1 MGMERDVRDLLDAV
15 MGEPPRRVTVAAVR
29 RRLVRRRAVQAVS
42 ASLAVVL
49 VSSLGAAFAAG
60 AIKLGATPPVGPRQP
75 SGPPRYYV
83 ASESGHANGL
93 SLVVRATAT
102 GRVTGTIRDPLPDAY
117 CGNTFAA
124 AEGQTFFM
132 ICTTKQSGT
141 RFKSVIY
148 RLRIT
153 SSGRA
158 TGYAPV
164 PGATF
169 KGEQA
174 DSIAASPDGSEVAT
188 EVLRAGPSG
197 QLYTNS
203 IPVGVFVIN
212 TRTGHRALWQS
223 GPYVPGTVEFANAVD
238 MSFTQDGSELVLL
251 ESRCHRNRYQSDCNG
266 SSSQRQVR
274 AYSAAPRGGS
284 LNAGRVL
291 LRPSTLRPR
300 GTNLSDAFIAPSGS
314 AVTAFLNKC
323 PRHGTCTQW
332 LARIPL
338 GGGPASVL
346 YQQRSG
352 TPYEGI
358 FQRFLGID
366 PTGRYVIRDGGVGS
380 QHWVNGWISHG
391 RMHLLTPANGD
402 ALEYEAW

>member
-15 MGEPPRRVTVAAVR
+15 VGEPPRRVTVAAVR
-29 RRLVRRRAVQAVS
+29 RRVVRRRAVQAVS
-42 ASLAVVL
+42 AGLAVAL

-75 SGPPRYYV
+75 AGPPRYYV
-83 ASESGHANGL
+83 TSELGHGHGL
-93 SLVVRATAT
+93 GLVVRDTAT
-102 GRVTGTIRDPLPDAY
+102 GRVTGTIRDPLRDAY

-132 ICTTKQSGT
+132 ICSTKQPFPRSQ
-141 RFKSVIY
+141 SVIY
-148 RLRIT
+148 RFRVT
-153 SSGRA
+153 SSGQA

-164 PGATF
+164 PGGAF
-169 KGEQA
+169 KGELA

-188 EVLRAGPSG
+188 EVLRPDPSG

-203 IPVGVFVIN
+203 IPVGIFVIS

-223 GPYVPGTVEFANAVD
+223 GPYVPHQVEFANARD
-238 MSFTQDGSELVLL
+238 MSFTQNGNELVLL
-251 ESRCHRNRYQSDCNG
+251 ESRCHRGRYQDDCGVG
-266 SSSQRQVR
+266 SVEAQLR
-274 AYSAAPRGGS
+274 AYSPALRGGS
-284 LNAGRVL
+284 LNAGRVIFK
-291 LRPSTLRPR
+291 PSMLRPR
-300 GTNLSDAFIAPSGS
+300 GTSLSDAFITPSGS
-314 AVTAFLNKC
+314 AITAWLNKC
-323 PRHGTCTQW
+323 PRKGTCTQW

-338 GGGPASVL
+338 AGGPASVL
-346 YQQRSG
+346 YEQRSG
-352 TPYEGI
+352 TQYEGV
-358 FQRFLGID
+358 FQRFLSID

-402 ALEYEAW
+402 AVDYEAW